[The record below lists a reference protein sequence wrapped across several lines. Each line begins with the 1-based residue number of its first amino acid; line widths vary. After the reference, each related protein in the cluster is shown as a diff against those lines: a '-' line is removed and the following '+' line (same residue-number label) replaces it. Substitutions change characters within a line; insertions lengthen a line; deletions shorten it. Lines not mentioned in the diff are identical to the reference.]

1 MTESSTSKGRHGG
14 PVIAIAWLLIGALC
28 LTTAQAQTA
37 NNPIDVG
44 GVTIEAPSLPG
55 FNEISKISPEVV
67 ALAEAMIPPA
77 NRLLGVYLSDRDY
90 EKLVN
95 GESPEFDRYIFIQV
109 HRELENKNVSR
120 ADFREI
126 ATQLKAQQ
134 DTILDDVR
142 EDVGKIFDS
151 ASNQIS
157 KDYDVSLDMRLGDQK
172 SLGVFLD
179 QPNAVAFTSLVKY
192 QGSLEGESFDYVMAG
207 STMLMK
213 VKRRL
218 LYLYVYSQY
227 DEQADADWVES
238 RTTELAN
245 LLLTANHTS
254 AESNDGIGASF
265 FSAINFRSVV
275 SSSIIGAI
283 VGGFV
288 ALMFVLFGGSK
299 RRAAKRDGGG

>member
-1 MTESSTSKGRHGG
+1 MTDPSTSRDRRGASTL
-14 PVIAIAWLLIGALC
+14 AIAWLLFGMLC
-28 LTTAQAQTA
+28 LAGAQAQTTA
-37 NNPIDVG
+37 DPLQVG

-55 FNEISKISPEVV
+55 FNEITKVSPDVV
-67 ALAEAMIPPA
+67 ALAQTMIPA
-77 NRLLGVYLSDRDY
+77 TNRLLGVYLSDWDY

-95 GESPEFDRYIFIQV
+95 GEAPDFDRYMFIQV
-109 HRELENKNVSR
+109 HRELENKNISR
-120 ADFREI
+120 SDFGEI
-126 ATQLKAQQ
+126 STQLKAQQ

-151 ASNQIS
+151 ASDQIS
-157 KDYDVSLDMRLGDQK
+157 KDYDVSLDMQLGDQK

-218 LYLYVYSQY
+218 LYVYVYSQY
-227 DEQADADWVES
+227 ETQADVDWVES
-238 RTTELAN
+238 RTSELAN
-245 LLLTANHTS
+245 LILTTNH
-254 AESNDGIGASF
+254 AGADSDDDFGDSF
-265 FSAINFRSVV
+265 LSAIDFGGVV
-275 SSSIIGAI
+275 NSGIIGAI

-299 RRAAKRDGGG
+299 RRAEKRGGGS

>member
-1 MTESSTSKGRHGG
+1 MTDPSTSRHRRGR
-14 PVIAIAWLLIGALC
+14 PTLAIAWFLLGALS
-28 LTTAQAQTA
+28 LVTAQAQTVS
-37 NNPIDVG
+37 NSLHVG

-55 FNEISKISPEVV
+55 FNEISKISPDVV
-67 ALAEAMIPPA
+67 ALAQAMIPA
-77 NRLLGVYLSDRDY
+77 TKRLLGVYLSDRDY

-109 HRELENKNVSR
+109 HRELENKNLSR

-126 ATQLKAQQ
+126 STQLKAQQ
-134 DTILDDVR
+134 DTILDDVK
-142 EDVGKIFDS
+142 EDVGKIIDN

-157 KDYDVSLDMRLGDQK
+157 EDYDVSLDMELGDQK

-218 LYLYVYSQY
+218 LYVYVYSQY
-227 DEQADADWVES
+227 DAQADVDWVES

-245 LLLTANHTS
+245 LLLTANHGS
-254 AESNDGIGASF
+254 AESDDGFGDSF
-265 FSAINFRSVV
+265 LSAIKFGSVV
-275 SSSIIGAI
+275 NSSIIGAI

-299 RRAAKRDGGG
+299 RRASKRGG

>member
-1 MTESSTSKGRHGG
+1 MTDSSTSRARRGR
-14 PVIAIAWLLIGALC
+14 PALAIAWLLVGALC
-28 LTTAQAQTA
+28 LATAQAQTA
-37 NNPIDVG
+37 NDPLLVG

-95 GESPEFDRYIFIQV
+95 GESPEFDRYMFIQV

-126 ATQLKAQQ
+126 STQLKAQQ
-134 DTILDDVR
+134 DTILDDVK
-142 EDVGKIFDS
+142 EDVGKLFDN

-157 KDYDVSLDMRLGDQK
+157 KDYDVSLDMQLGDQK

-192 QGSLEGESFDYVMAG
+192 QGNLEGEPFDYVMAG
-207 STMLMK
+207 STMLVK

-218 LYLYVYSQY
+218 LYVYVYSQY
-227 DEQADADWVES
+227 DEQADVDWVES

-245 LLLTANHTS
+245 LMLTANHTS
-254 AESNDGIGASF
+254 AEPNDDIGTSF
-265 FSAINFRSVV
+265 FSAISFGSVV
-275 SSSIIGAI
+275 NSSIIGAI

-288 ALMFVLFGGSK
+288 AFMFVLFGGSK
-299 RRAAKRDGGG
+299 RRAAKRGGGR

>member
-1 MTESSTSKGRHGG
+1 MTDPSTFRARRGRSTL
-14 PVIAIAWLLIGALC
+14 AIAWLLLGTLC
-28 LTTAQAQTA
+28 LAGAQAQTA
-37 NNPIDVG
+37 SAPLQVG
-44 GVTIEAPSLPG
+44 GVAIEAPALPG
-55 FNEISKISPEVV
+55 FNEISKISPDVV
-67 ALAEAMIPPA
+67 ALAEAMIPA
-77 NRLLGVYLSDRDY
+77 TNRLLGVYLSDRDY

-95 GESPEFDRYIFIQV
+95 GESPDFDRYMFIQV

-126 ATQLKAQQ
+126 STQLKAQQ
-134 DTILDDVR
+134 DTILEDVR

-151 ASNQIS
+151 ASDQIS
-157 KDYDVSLDMRLGDQK
+157 KDYDVSLDMQLGDQK

-192 QGSLEGESFDYVMAG
+192 QGNLEGESFDYIMAG

-218 LYLYVYSQY
+218 LYVYVYSQY
-227 DEQADADWVES
+227 ETQADVDWVES
-238 RTTELAN
+238 RTSELAN
-245 LLLTANHTS
+245 LLLTANHAG
-254 AESNDGIGASF
+254 AESDDDFDDSF
-265 FSAINFRSVV
+265 FSAIDFGSVV
-275 SSSIIGAI
+275 NSSIIGAV

-299 RRAAKRDGGG
+299 RRAEKRGR

>member
-1 MTESSTSKGRHGG
+1 MTDSSTSHDRRGG
-14 PVIAIAWLLIGALC
+14 AALAIAWFLIGALC
-28 LTTAQAQTA
+28 VATAQAQTA
-37 NNPIDVG
+37 NDPFIVG
-44 GVTIEAPSLPG
+44 GVTIEAPSLDG
-55 FNEISKISPEVV
+55 FNEISQISPEVV

-109 HRELENKNVSR
+109 HRELENKNVTR
-120 ADFREI
+120 TDFRQI
-126 ATQLKAQQ
+126 STQLKAQQ
-134 DTILDDVR
+134 DTILDDVE
-142 EDVGKIFDS
+142 EDVGKLFDS

-157 KDYDVSLDMRLGDQK
+157 KDYDVSLDMKLGDQK

-207 STMLMK
+207 STTLMK

-218 LYLYVYSQY
+218 LYIYVYSQY
-227 DEQADADWVES
+227 EAQADVDWVES

-245 LLLTANHTS
+245 LILTANHAT
-254 AESNDGIGASF
+254 AEADDGFGDAF
-265 FSAINFRSVV
+265 LSAINFGSVV
-275 SSSIIGAI
+275 NSSIIGAI

-299 RRAAKRDGGG
+299 RRAAKRGGGE

>member
-1 MTESSTSKGRHGG
+1 MTDSSTSRDRRGRPALG
-14 PVIAIAWLLIGALC
+14 IAWLLLGALWFA
-28 LTTAQAQTA
+28 TAQAQTA
-37 NNPIDVG
+37 NDPLHVG

-55 FNEISKISPEVV
+55 FNEISKISPDVV

-90 EKLVN
+90 EKLIN
-95 GESPEFDRYIFIQV
+95 GESPEFDRYMFIQV
-109 HRELENKNVSR
+109 HRELENKNLSH

-126 ATQLKAQQ
+126 STQLKAQQ

-142 EDVGKIFDS
+142 EDVGKLFDS

-157 KDYDVSLDMRLGDQK
+157 KDYDVSLDMQLGDQK

-192 QGSLEGESFDYVMAG
+192 QGSLEGEAFDYVMAG

-218 LYLYVYSQY
+218 LYVYVYSQY
-227 DEQADADWVES
+227 EEQADVDWVES

-245 LLLTANHTS
+245 LMLTANHTS

-265 FSAINFRSVV
+265 FSAINFGSVV
-275 SSSIIGAI
+275 NSSIIGAI

-299 RRAAKRDGGG
+299 RRAAKRGGGR

>member
-1 MTESSTSKGRHGG
+1 MG
-14 PVIAIAWLLIGALC
+14 IAWFLFGMLC
-28 LTTAQAQTA
+28 LAGAQAQTTI
-37 NNPIDVG
+37 NPLQVG
-44 GVTIEAPSLPG
+44 GVTIDAPALAG
-55 FNEISKISPEVV
+55 FNEISQISPDVV
-67 ALAEAMIPPA
+67 ALAQTMIPA
-77 NRLLGVYLSDRDY
+77 TNRLLGVYLSDRDY

-95 GESPEFDRYIFIQV
+95 GESPDFDRYMFIQV
-109 HRELENKNVSR
+109 HRELENKNISR

-126 ATQLKAQQ
+126 STQLKAQQ

-157 KDYDVSLDMRLGDQK
+157 KDYDVSLDMQLGDQK

-218 LYLYVYSQY
+218 LYVYLYSQY
-227 DEQADADWVES
+227 ETQADVDWVES
-238 RTTELAN
+238 RTSELAN
-245 LLLTANHTS
+245 LLLMANNANT
-254 AESNDGIGASF
+254 ESDDGFGDSF
-265 FSAINFRSVV
+265 LSAINLGSVV
-275 SSSIIGAI
+275 NSSIIGAI

-299 RRAAKRDGGG
+299 RRAAKRGGDG